1 MLKLYQKKEFKKALK
16 KYRHK
21 QKVLN
26 ELEKVIELL
35 IHEKVLPIKY
45 KDYELSGSFRGIRE
59 LHLFPDD
66 LLMYI
71 KIEKESVTL
80 VAIGSHAEL
89 FG

>member
-1 MLKLYQKKEFKKALK
+1 MLKLYQKKEFKKSLK

-26 ELEKVIELL
+26 ELEKVVELL
-35 IHEKVLPIKY
+35 IHEKVLPVKY
-45 KDYELSGSFRGIRE
+45 RDHELSGNFKGIRE
-59 LHLFPDD
+59 LHLFSDD
-66 LLMYI
+66 LLMYV
-71 KIEKESVTL
+71 KIEKESITL

>member
-1 MLKLYQKKEFKKALK
+1 MLKLKQKKEFKKSLK

-21 QKVLN
+21 AKVLG
-26 ELEKVIELL
+26 ELEKVVDLL
-35 IHEKVLPIKY
+35 VHEKALPIKY
-45 KDYELSGSFRGIRE
+45 KDHELAGKFKGIRE

-71 KIEKESVTL
+71 KIENDSITL

-89 FG
+89 FS

>member
-1 MLKLYQKKEFKKALK
+1 M
-16 KYRHK
+16 
-21 QKVLN
+21 
-26 ELEKVIELL
+26 
-35 IHEKVLPIKY
+35 Y
-45 KDYELSGSFRGIRE
+45 KDHELSGNFRGIRE

-71 KIEKESVTL
+71 KIEKESITL